1 MTLDLISK
9 SLDFVDRD
17 ITKDNYQSSV
27 KNKKG
32 KNAKNKTKRVSR
44 SGTLTE
50 ARKMFKSSA
59 AECTYDERTGE
70 IVKEKR
76 KYTNKDNISNILSSK
91 RAKKGECLIDQYRI
105 VNSVDEDVNEEELTD
120 NDNCEEKL
128 DIDNINTIVKFVYE
142 ESNNRKKAL
151 KTLDR
156 SQHGRKRVHKKTTS
170 KSIFKDSD
178 FEEISK
184 KNNTII
190 LNSKAKKLTSEDE
203 IKKALGI
210 KK

>member
-9 SLDFVDRD
+9 SLDYVDRD
-17 ITKDNYQSSV
+17 INKDNYHLSV

-32 KNAKNKTKRVSR
+32 NDVKSKTKRVSR
-44 SGTLTE
+44 CTTLNE

-59 AECTYDERTGE
+59 IECTFDEKTGD
-70 IVKEKR
+70 IVKR
-76 KYTNKDNISNILSSK
+76 KKKNTDNDNISNILSTK
-91 RAKKGECLIDQYRI
+91 RAKKGECLIDQYRTI
-105 VNSVDEDVNEEELTD
+105 NNIDEKFEDDELTD

-151 KTLDR
+151 KTLHR
-156 SQHGRKRVHKKTTS
+156 SQHGRKRVHMKTTS
-170 KSIFKDSD
+170 NSIFKDSD

-190 LNSKAKKLTSEDE
+190 LNSKAKKLTSEEE

-210 KK
+210 KR